1 MRISYWSSDVCSSD
15 LSRAKRER
23 KLPPGYCST
32 RARTR
37 CVQIDKRS
45 SCRLRSIPLSL
56 ACQSFRSRTSAVSKA
71 RPCSSNVSMIAPESS
86 TTTSSVTCR
95 AYGRNLVG
103 ITSLSATFI
112 GTCSDRRL
120 ALAIAAEP
128 LSLDALQGEGRVAR
142 PAPKDA
148 VAVGRLG
155 AAPQEELGRAHAFA
169 FVSKARPGSSTDSMV
184 APESRTTT
192 WSVTCRAY
200 CRNVVCI
207 TSLSATFIGTCSD
220 RRLALAIA
228 AEPRSLEALQG
239 EGRVARPAPKDSVA
253 VGRLGAAPQEDQP
266 ESVHVVADYETRDA
280 EHHRGD
286 DPAIDRI
293 GRANQGDD
301 RRQQDHHSR
310 FDRAAREERGP
321 RDRKSTRLNS
331 SH

>member
-103 ITSLSATFI
+103 IPSLSATFI

-148 VAVGRLG
+148 
-155 AAPQEELGRAHAFA
+155 
-169 FVSKARPGSSTDSMV
+169 
-184 APESRTTT
+184 
-192 WSVTCRAY
+192 
-200 CRNVVCI
+200 
-207 TSLSATFIGTCSD
+207 
-220 RRLALAIA
+220 
-228 AEPRSLEALQG
+228 
-239 EGRVARPAPKDSVA
+239 VA

-310 FDRAAREERGP
+310 FDRAAREEIGRASG
-321 RDRKSTRLNS
+321 RERVCQYV
-331 SH
+331 